1 MKIDCNQPTFIS
13 LSGFEQGV
21 RILILCFCPEAENID
36 TVTAGLLTYS
46 PWKRLP
52 IPFSSGTVAE
62 IVPDLAEITA
72 AGTVVDFHNVPF
84 SSGHKKLC
92 RKP

>member
-1 MKIDCNQPTFIS
+1 
-13 LSGFEQGV
+13 LSGFERKALSQ
-21 RILILCFCPEAENID
+21 ILCFYPEAENIVA
-36 TVTAGLLTYS
+36 VTAGLLTYS
-46 PWKRLP
+46 SWKRLP

-62 IVPDLAEITA
+62 IVPDLTEITA

-84 SSGHKKLC
+84 SSGHKKLH